1 MRQSQKVN
9 LAALVIVLLCATL
22 LRVIYLGDTS
32 LDNDETLTFLRTQGT
47 LDERLEKI
55 GTPGNHVPL
64 FFLFTGL
71 LPHDTDFE
79 LRLGALWF
87 GLLGLALSSKV
98 TEYLYHDR
106 RLTMCIAI
114 FVAVTP
120 YIVRY
125 SRYARPY
132 AMLFFFSLWSS
143 FLFLRLLQ
151 GKKGWG
157 LYSVVTLIVYLT
169 HMAAAAL
176 PLSQLIILLWAKNP
190 HSMLKKWW
198 GVQLVA
204 GLPVLF
210 WLLTYNQFGNSAM
223 GWIHH
228 PNFGRPYYTITHVL
242 VGYSAT
248 LTWPYL
254 LVLPAVTFAFGT
266 GTWGVIRKGNWLE
279 RYWVILTAVPL
290 LVVFLISQFKPLYD
304 ERYFTPAAPAYF
316 MLVGLGWRHLPRGY
330 WNAAIIILIS
340 GGLTVSQLAGDHF
353 ERTDWKSSSAYVQAN
368 VQAHDCI
375 LLDAPH
381 RIAFSFYYPD
391 APNVLP
397 YATKD
402 DLYAGQPPSTLS
414 SCRRLWLMIG
424 DSPGQKAKH
433 WLETQQII
441 EITTYPKMYA
451 YLVNYTPH
459 QNGVKILP
467 D

>member
-1 MRQSQKVN
+1 MCQSQKIN
-9 LAALVIVLLCATL
+9 LAALVVVLLCATL
-22 LRVIYLGDTS
+22 LRVIYLSDTS
-32 LDNDETLTFLRTQGT
+32 LDNDETLTYLRTQGT
-47 LDERLEKI
+47 LDEQLEKI

-87 GLLGLALSSKV
+87 GLLGLALSSRV

-120 YIVRY
+120 YMVRY

-132 AMLFFFSLWSS
+132 AMLFFFSLWASW
-143 FLFLRLLQ
+143 LFLRLLQ

-157 LYSVVTLIVYLT
+157 LYTVVTLIAYLT

-176 PLSQLIILLWAKNP
+176 PLSQLIILLWVKNP
-190 HSMLKKWW
+190 HRMLKKWW
-198 GVQLVA
+198 GVQLIA
-204 GLPVLF
+204 GLPVLL
-210 WLLTYNQFGNSAM
+210 WLITYNQYGNSEM

-228 PNFGRPYYTITHVL
+228 PNLGRPYYTITHIL

-248 LTWPYL
+248 LTRSYL
-254 LVLPAVTFAFGT
+254 LVLPAVTFAFGA
-266 GTWGVIRKGNWLE
+266 GTWWVIRKGEWPE
-279 RYWVILTAVPL
+279 RYWLMLTVAPL
-290 LVVFLISQFKPLYD
+290 LVVFLVSQIKPLYD
-304 ERYFTPAAPAYF
+304 ERYFTPVAPAYF
-316 MLVGLGWRHLPRGY
+316 MLVGLGWRYIPRGY
-330 WNAAIIILIS
+330 WNAALIILIS

-402 DLYAGQPPSTLS
+402 DLYAGQPPSNLS

-451 YLVNYTPH
+451 YLVNYTSH

>member
-1 MRQSQKVN
+1 MSQSQKIN
-9 LAALVIVLLCATL
+9 LAALVVVLLCATL

-32 LDNDETLTFLRTQGT
+32 LDNDETITYLRTQGT
-47 LDERLEKI
+47 LNERLEKI

-71 LPHDTDFE
+71 LPHHTDFE

-87 GLLGLALSSKV
+87 GLLGLALSARV

-120 YIVRY
+120 YMVRY

-132 AMLFFFSLWSS
+132 AMLFFFSLWASW
-143 FLFLRLLQ
+143 LFLRLLQ
-151 GKKGWG
+151 GKKDWG
-157 LYSVVTLIVYLT
+157 LYTVVTLIAYLT

-190 HSMLKKWW
+190 HRMLKKWW
-198 GVQLVA
+198 GVQLIA
-204 GLPVLF
+204 GLPVLL

-223 GWIHH
+223 GWIHP
-228 PNFGRPYYTITHVL
+228 PNLGRPYYTITHVL

-254 LVLPAVTFAFGT
+254 LVLPGVTFAFGT
-266 GTWGVIRKGNWLE
+266 GTWWVIRKGEWPDHYWLM
-279 RYWVILTAVPL
+279 LTVAPL
-290 LVVFLISQFKPLYD
+290 LVVFLVSQIKPLYD

-316 MLVGLGWRHLPRGY
+316 MLVGLGWRYIRRGY
-330 WNAAIIILIS
+330 WNAALLILIS
-340 GGLTVSQLAGDHF
+340 GGLTISQLADDHF

-368 VQAHDCI
+368 VQTHDCI

-391 APNVLP
+391 ASNVLP

-402 DLYAGQPPSTLS
+402 GLYAGQPPINLS